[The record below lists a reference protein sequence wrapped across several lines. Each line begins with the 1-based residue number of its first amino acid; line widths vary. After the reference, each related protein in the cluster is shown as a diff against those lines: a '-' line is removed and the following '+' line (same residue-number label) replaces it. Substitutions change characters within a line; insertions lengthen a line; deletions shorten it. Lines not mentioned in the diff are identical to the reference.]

1 MTTPKT
7 HTRMAAALGMIL
19 ILTLTLGAQQGR
31 GRGRIRGSVV
41 GQDGNPLQGAKIT
54 AVFKQ
59 SGLKFDTTTDKKGN
73 WAIGGLGSGQFLVVA
88 EMEGYETA
96 QEDVTVSQFSANNAP
111 INLSLKKIAVQEDV
125 VADSE
130 DSAALALFDEGNAL
144 FGEDRFEEAAS
155 KFQEF
160 LELSPESFLVN
171 INLGN
176 CYRGLERYD
185 EAITA
190 YSAVLDRVS
199 REDGTYADSEAAS
212 RALIA
217 IGETSI
223 LKGDIDMASER
234 LQEAAALFPEDEA
247 LAFNI
252 GEIYFTKGDAANAVV
267 YFDKAISIK
276 PDWPPAYRQKG
287 YALLNLTE
295 YKGALES
302 FQKFLELAP
311 EDPRAA
317 TIRSLIPELEKMIKK

>member
-1 MTTPKT
+1 MKT
-7 HTRMAAALGMIL
+7 INTYTRGAAVFGMIL

-59 SGLKFDTTTDKKGN
+59 SGMKFDTTTDKKGN
-73 WAIGGLGSGQFLVVA
+73 WAIGGLGSGQFLIVA
-88 EMEGYETA
+88 EREGYETA
-96 QEDVTVSQFSANNAP
+96 QQDITVSQFSANNPA
-111 INLSLKKIAVQEDV
+111 INLTLKKIAVQEDLTP
-125 VADSE
+125 DSE
-130 DSAALALFDEGNAL
+130 DSAALALFEEGNVL
-144 FGEDRFEEAAS
+144 FAEDKFEEAAS
-155 KFQEF
+155 KYKEF
-160 LELSPESFLVN
+160 LALSPESFLAN

-176 CYRGLERYD
+176 CYRGLEQYD
-185 EAITA
+185 SAIAAFTT
-190 YSAVLDRVS
+190 VLDRVRQEQGS
-199 REDGTYADSEAAS
+199 YSDSEAAS

-217 IGETSI
+217 IGETYI
-223 LKGDIDMASER
+223 LKGDIDKASEN

-267 YFDKAISIK
+267 YFNKAIALK
-276 PDWPPAYRQKG
+276 PDWPPAYRARG
-287 YALLNLTE
+287 YALLNLTD

-311 EDPRAA
+311 DDPRAA
-317 TIRSLIPELEKMIKK
+317 PIRSLIPELEKMIKK